1 MAMTPLQQKFH
12 RLIRATNVFDDGF
25 YRRNNPDVVPHF
37 ADLLEHY
44 ILSGEREGRAP
55 TPFFDPGWYRLQAPR
70 LRPEDNMLA
79 HYLTVGDRDGFQP
92 MPGFDPKYVRQQLG
106 SRLEPALVGFLR
118 ARTKGKLVNPSRFF
132 DYRHYY
138 TTYPDILEARIDG
151 FYHFVYVGADEGREP
166 AAGISWFVLREKYQL
181 TGTNA
186 QAFRSLM
193 LRWRHLDDDSA
204 SNDNAPSILL
214 QQEEIRS
221 NHKPSEL
228 YESHDAPP
236 PGGRARRADVYAF
249 YLTQFHRFAEND
261 AWWGEGFTEWHNV
274 VRGVP
279 RFSGHYQPRIPS
291 ALGFYDLDDPRV
303 MPTQVA
309 LAKQAGLAGFA
320 FYYYHFGQQRLL
332 ERPLDNFLYD
342 KSLDIGF
349 FLIWANE
356 TWSRRWDGSESEI
369 LLEQTYP
376 PQMPEMLALD
386 LARYFADPRYR
397 RVDGRPLFVI
407 YRVGSIPDA
416 VNWLARLRSAF
427 RAIGENPIIY
437 LAQTFEDIDPL
448 PYGLDGAMEFPPHKY
463 SRSLRLLQPQRLFGA
478 NAALKVWDYRDF
490 MRVALADPDPDF
502 PLIRGCFPAWDND
515 SRRQGAS
522 SIIHGSTPAKF
533 RGWLKALADKAE
545 APHTNGSPPIVVIN
559 AWNEW
564 GEGAYLEPDRHYG
577 YAYLNAVQAV
587 LNPEAAENVRRLVLV
602 GHDAFVA
609 GAQRLLLHIGQS
621 LKADFGIRIV
631 FVLLRGDPGYD
642 GLLEEYRGTAETI
655 VAGADIGLV
664 MMRLAA
670 RGFAHAIVNSA
681 ASSAALD
688 PVLAAGIAAIQLIH
702 ELPAMFAGLGAQALI
717 EEAAGRMRR
726 FVAPTQAI
734 EGMLKRAGVPGAQ
747 IRQLPQG
754 QYRRVVRVDREE
766 ARTALLGGDEERQV
780 VVGLGFGDK
789 RKGVDLFVAA
799 CEAAQATQTPMLF
812 IWQGDWDRAIET
824 ALSARTELLEATGI
838 FQHLPNSSDIDTLLG
853 AADIFFLPSRE
864 DPLPSAAIEAW
875 SVGLPIVALEGGG
888 GISDLIAGN
897 AELGILTDSGDP
909 PTLLAGL
916 KAAGAL
922 GRSEERANWARSQYD
937 WPTYI
942 SALLREVYAPPAV
955 DVAIVGHNHGRFAE
969 PRMTSLIRQTL
980 PPRRIVYHDVASTDG
995 SPAAIRAVARRV
1007 GIDFVDEAAN
1017 EGRLFDTWL
1026 AVARASDAEYFHIA
1040 EGDDWIAPAMI
1051 ERCVEALEAAP
1062 EAAFAFVGIEW
1073 IDTAGNVIADHC
1085 GYPASIIGPEV
1096 ADGGEILPDVLLA
1109 SAMTVR
1115 NPVLS
1120 VSSVIWRR
1128 AALLKILEANGP
1140 SFERLDFAFD
1150 WLLYLRAAK
1159 SGYSATFVPQPL
1171 CRHRQHADSF
1181 ASRDDLSRHADEIR
1195 RLYKLV
1201 PAPKRKDERQA
1212 YLKELG

>member
-1 MAMTPLQQKFH
+1 
-12 RLIRATNVFDDGF
+12 
-25 YRRNNPDVVPHF
+25 
-37 ADLLEHY
+37 
-44 ILSGEREGRAP
+44 
-55 TPFFDPGWYRLQAPR
+55 
-70 LRPEDNMLA
+70 
-79 HYLTVGDRDGFQP
+79 
-92 MPGFDPKYVRQQLG
+92 
-106 SRLEPALVGFLR
+106 
-118 ARTKGKLVNPSRFF
+118 
-132 DYRHYY
+132 
-138 TTYPDILEARIDG
+138 
-151 FYHFVYVGADEGREP
+151 
-166 AAGISWFVLREKYQL
+166 
-181 TGTNA
+181 
-186 QAFRSLM
+186 
-193 LRWRHLDDDSA
+193 
-204 SNDNAPSILL
+204 
-214 QQEEIRS
+214 
-221 NHKPSEL
+221 
-228 YESHDAPP
+228 
-236 PGGRARRADVYAF
+236 
-249 YLTQFHRFAEND
+249 
-261 AWWGEGFTEWHNV
+261 
-274 VRGVP
+274 
-279 RFSGHYQPRIPS
+279 
-291 ALGFYDLDDPRV
+291 
-303 MPTQVA
+303 
-309 LAKQAGLAGFA
+309 
-320 FYYYHFGQQRLL
+320 
-332 ERPLDNFLYD
+332 
-342 KSLDIGF
+342 
-349 FLIWANE
+349 
-356 TWSRRWDGSESEI
+356 
-369 LLEQTYP
+369 
-376 PQMPEMLALD
+376 
-386 LARYFADPRYR
+386 
-397 RVDGRPLFVI
+397 
-407 YRVGSIPDA
+407 
-416 VNWLARLRSAF
+416 
-427 RAIGENPIIY
+427 
-437 LAQTFEDIDPL
+437 
-448 PYGLDGAMEFPPHKY
+448 
-463 SRSLRLLQPQRLFGA
+463 
-478 NAALKVWDYRDF
+478 
-490 MRVALADPDPDF
+490 
-502 PLIRGCFPAWDND
+502 
-515 SRRQGAS
+515 
-522 SIIHGSTPAKF
+522 
-533 RGWLKALADKAE
+533 
-545 APHTNGSPPIVVIN
+545 
-559 AWNEW
+559 
-564 GEGAYLEPDRHYG
+564 
-577 YAYLNAVQAV
+577 
-587 LNPEAAENVRRLVLV
+587 
-602 GHDAFVA
+602 
-609 GAQRLLLHIGQS
+609 
-621 LKADFGIRIV
+621 
-631 FVLLRGDPGYD
+631 
-642 GLLEEYRGTAETI
+642 
-655 VAGADIGLV
+655 
-664 MMRLAA
+664 
-670 RGFAHAIVNSA
+670 
-681 ASSAALD
+681 
-688 PVLAAGIAAIQLIH
+688 
-702 ELPAMFAGLGAQALI
+702 MFAGLGAQALI

-734 EGMLKRAGVPGAQ
+734 EVMLKRAGVPGAQ

-754 QYRRVVRVDREE
+754 QYRRVARVDREE

-824 ALSARTELLEATGI
+824 ALSARTELLAATGI

-875 SVGLPIVALEGGG
+875 SVGLPIVALEGAG

-909 PTLLAGL
+909 LTLLAGL

-1073 IDTAGNVIADHC
+1073 IDTGGNVIADHC
-1085 GYPASIIGPEV
+1085 GYPASIIGPEI
-1096 ADGGEILPDVLLA
+1096 ADGGEILPDVLLT

-1128 AALLKILEANGP
+1128 AALHEILEANGP

-1181 ASRDDLSRHADEIR
+1181 ASRDDLARHADEIR

-1212 YLKELG
+1212 YLRELG